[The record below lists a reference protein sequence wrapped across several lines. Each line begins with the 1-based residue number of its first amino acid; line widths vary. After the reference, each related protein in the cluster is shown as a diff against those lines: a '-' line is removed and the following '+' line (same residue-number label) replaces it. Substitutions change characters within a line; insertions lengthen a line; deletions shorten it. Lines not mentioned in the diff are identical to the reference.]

1 MTIATTAIRSE
12 PHHEI
17 GSIIS
22 RNAEDLVERW
32 CARAL
37 AEQPTASRVYLDVLR
52 NELRQFLQAM
62 GRVLLQAGER
72 HPRLHSDQAKDHG
85 EQRWD
90 NGWSLTELVRDYQ
103 ILQLVV
109 LEHLESELDRP
120 LRYREA
126 MAVGV
131 FINDAIASSIAAYVE
146 SRDQH
151 QGELERTGRDALHDA
166 QARKDDFLALVVH
179 ELRNPLGSI
188 VTASEA
194 LAVRLRDADPDVSTA
209 LRLIRR
215 QSRQVARILDDLSDI
230 TRIARGG
237 LTLRQ
242 KVMDVAD
249 VLEEALQATEGLMK
263 EREHRV
269 ELTMQNTPLVIK
281 GDPARLVQVLVNL
294 LNNAARYTPPGGQV
308 TIIARRRDDRID
320 VSVRDTGVGIPEEML
335 TKVFDMYTRV
345 SAPTETSPDGL
356 GIGLALVKEIVSL
369 HDGTVSVSSDGP
381 GQGAEF
387 VISFPVYMG
396 HEPVMYS
403 TPQPM
408 RLPPTGEAQPGNRLV
423 GDPERR

>member
-22 RNAEDLVERW
+22 RNADDLVDRW
-32 CARAL
+32 CTRAL
-37 AEQPTASRVYLDVLR
+37 VEQPNATRVYLEVLR
-52 NELRQFLQAM
+52 NELREFLRAM
-62 GRVLLQAGER
+62 GRGLLQAGER
-72 HPRLHSDQAKDHG
+72 DPSQHRDQARDHG

-90 NGWSLTELVRDYQ
+90 NGWSITELVRDYQ

-120 LRYREA
+120 LGYREA

-131 FINDAIASSIAAYVE
+131 FINDAIASSIDAYVE

-151 QGELERTGRDALHDA
+151 QAEFERAGRDALHDA

-179 ELRNPLGSI
+179 ELRNPVGPIL
-188 VTASEA
+188 TASET
-194 LAVRLRDADPDVSTA
+194 LAIRLEDADPEVHTA
-209 LRLIRR
+209 LRLIKR
-215 QSRQVARILDDLSDI
+215 QARQVARILDDLTDI

-237 LTLRQ
+237 LTVRQ
-242 KVMDVAD
+242 KVIDVAD
-249 VLEEALQATEGLMK
+249 VLEEAIQATEGLMK

-269 ELTMQNTPLVIK
+269 DLTVQNTPLVIK

-294 LNNAARYTPPGGQV
+294 LVNAARYTPPGGQV
-308 TIIARRRDDRID
+308 QITGRRRDDRVDIR
-320 VSVRDTGVGIPEEML
+320 VRDTGVGIPEDML

-345 SAPTETSPDGL
+345 TGPKESSPDGL

-387 VISFPVYMG
+387 LISFPAYSG
-396 HEPVMYS
+396 SEPVMYP

-408 RLPPTGEAQPGNRLV
+408 PRVSE
-423 GDPERR
+423 

>member
-1 MTIATTAIRSE
+1 MTIATSAIRSE

-22 RNAEDLVERW
+22 RHAEELVKRW
-32 CARAL
+32 CVRAL
-37 AEQPTASRVYLDVLR
+37 AEQPNASRVYLDVLQ
-52 NELRQFLQAM
+52 NELRKFLEAM
-62 GRVLLQAGER
+62 GRVLLQSGER
-72 HPRLHSDQAKDHG
+72 DPSAHRDQAWEHG

-90 NGWSLTELVRDYQ
+90 SGWSLAELVRDYQ

-120 LRYREA
+120 LGVREA

-131 FINDAIASSIAAYVE
+131 FINDAIGASIAAYVAT
-146 SRDQH
+146 RDQH
-151 QGELERTGRDALHDA
+151 QRELERAGTDALHDA

-179 ELRNPLGSI
+179 ELRNPLSPI
-188 VTASEA
+188 LTATEVLATRLQDAESEVHA
-194 LAVRLRDADPDVSTA
+194 A

-249 VLEEALQATEGLMK
+249 VLEEAVQATEGLMK

-308 TIIARRRDDRID
+308 NIIARRRDDRID

-345 SAPTETSPDGL
+345 SGPTESSPDGL

-408 RLPPTGEAQPGNRLV
+408 RLPPSDEAQTGKPIS
-423 GDPERR
+423 PIS

>member
-12 PHHEI
+12 PHQEI

-22 RNAEDLVERW
+22 RNADELVERW

-37 AEQPTASRVYLDVLR
+37 AEQPTAIRVYLDVLR
-52 NELRQFLQAM
+52 NELRTFLQAM
-62 GRVLLQAGER
+62 GRGLVQAGER
-72 HPRLHSDQAKDHG
+72 FPRQHRDQARDHG

-109 LEHLESELDRP
+109 LEHLESELRRP
-120 LRYREA
+120 LGYREA
-126 MAVGV
+126 MAVSV
-131 FINDAIASSIAAYVE
+131 FINDAIASSIAAYAA

-151 QGELERTGRDALHDA
+151 QDELERASADALREA

-179 ELRNPLGSI
+179 ELRNPVGPI
-188 VTASEA
+188 MHASEA
-194 LAVRLRDADPDVSTA
+194 LATRLQDADPEVRTA
-209 LRLIRR
+209 LRMIRR
-215 QSRQVARILDDLSDI
+215 QSRQVARLLDDLSDI

-242 KVMDVAD
+242 EVIDLAE
-249 VLEEALQATEGLMK
+249 VLEEAVHATEGLMR

-269 ELTMQNTPLVIK
+269 KLDLEGTPLVIK

-294 LNNAARYTPPGGQV
+294 LINAAKYTPVGGQV
-308 TIIARRRDDRID
+308 TLIARRHDDRIE
-320 VSVRDTGVGIPEEML
+320 VVVRDTGVGIPEDML

-345 SAPTETSPDGL
+345 TGLKESSPDGL

-369 HDGTVSVSSDGP
+369 HDGTVAVSSDGP
-381 GQGAEF
+381 GRGAEF
-387 VISFPVYMG
+387 VISFPDHAG
-396 HEPVMYS
+396 ANA
-403 TPQPM
+403 
-408 RLPPTGEAQPGNRLV
+408 R
-423 GDPERR
+423 

>member
-1 MTIATTAIRSE
+1 MTIATSAIRSE

-17 GSIIS
+17 GSVIA
-22 RNAEDLVERW
+22 RDAETLVERW

-37 AEQPTASRVYLDVLR
+37 AEQPNATRVYLDVLQ
-52 NELRQFLQAM
+52 NDLREFLRAM
-62 GRVLLQAGER
+62 GRGLLQTGER
-72 HPRLHSDQAKDHG
+72 DPRQHRDQARGHG

-120 LRYREA
+120 LGYREA

-146 SRDQH
+146 SRDEH
-151 QGELERTGRDALHDA
+151 QAELERAGREALHDA

-179 ELRNPLGSI
+179 ELRNPLDPI
-188 VTASEA
+188 MTASEA
-194 LAVRLRDADPDVSTA
+194 LAMRLQDADPDVTTA
-209 LRLIRR
+209 LRVIRR
-215 QSRQVARILDDLSDI
+215 QSRQVGRILDDLSDI

-237 LTLRQ
+237 LTVRQ
-242 KVMDVAD
+242 RVIDLAD
-249 VLEEALQATEGLMK
+249 VLAEAIQATEGLMK

-269 ELTMQNTPLVIK
+269 ELTMQSTPLAIK

-294 LNNAARYTPPGGQV
+294 LNNAGRYTPPGGHV
-308 TIIARRRDDRID
+308 SIIARHRDDRID

-345 SAPTETSPDGL
+345 SAAGDSSPDGL
-356 GIGLALVKEIVSL
+356 GIGLALVKEIVAL

-387 VISFPVYMG
+387 MISFPAYLG
-396 HEPVMYS
+396 QEPVTNS

-408 RLPPTGEAQPGNRLV
+408 RLPPSDDAQTGKAG
-423 GDPERR
+423 